1 MKNILEYS
9 SYDIISSLKDEISN
23 IFPYVKVVTNKIYAS
38 TLINKSGNPIVR
50 IDSKNPIKALLLE
63 VREDSVII
71 KSIVNSTTDRRLLQE
86 IVKVFEMLPNNFK
99 VIIDQ
104 DVSGGFWDKIIKN
117 YPKLNWI
124 KI

>member
-1 MKNILEYS
+1 MKNILEYN

-38 TLINKSGNPIVR
+38 TLIGKSGNPIVR

-63 VREDSVII
+63 IREDSVTI
-71 KSIVNSTTDRRLLQE
+71 KSIVNSTTNRRLIQE
-86 IVKVFEMLPNNFK
+86 IVKVFEILPNDFK
-99 VIIDQ
+99 IIIDQ
-104 DVSGGFWDKIIKN
+104 DVSGGFWDKVIQN

-124 KI
+124 KL